1 MYHYYHVMNP
11 KKRKTT
17 HLLPETQER
26 AALSATISA
35 LLVSAGRAT
44 LPAGY
49 RPRIGLPADL
59 IWDQRKWPFVGAHAA
74 CVLAIEQAGG
84 EVCPFHVRVLGSQ
97 EDPFLVLWRA
107 IRQCDGLC
115 LSGSWGDI
123 DPRLYGE
130 SPHPQTELPEAWL
143 HWWML
148 HLALFATILR
158 VPFLGICGGMHAWN
172 VALGGRLLQDLRG
185 RVHVRHLA
193 RRATP
198 EHWALHPITVLPHTM
213 LSTYLPNEGPV
224 LSVPSAHNQAVDI
237 LTNTHSRSYSTPGL
251 SGADLDLPRL
261 QICARSPDELVAAV
275 ESAPSVREER
285 FSSDFALGFQ
295 DHLEWS
301 TESWAATI
309 FRRFVQAAQDYAV
322 RKAGTPSEQW
332 EALTL
337 SLRPA
342 LERVQRLLAL
352 RATGHPQGGAYAA
365 AFH

>member
-1 MYHYYHVMNP
+1 M
-11 KKRKTT
+11 
-17 HLLPETQER
+17 
-26 AALSATISA
+26 
-35 LLVSAGRAT
+35 

-84 EVCPFHVRVLGSQ
+84 EVCPFHVRMLDQ
-97 EDPFLVLWRA
+97 KEDPFLVLWRA
-107 IRQCDGLC
+107 IRQYDGLC

-130 SPHPQTELPEAWL
+130 TPHPQTELPEAWL
-143 HWWML
+143 HWWMI

-158 VPFLGICGGMHAWN
+158 VPLLAICGGMQAWN

-198 EHWALHPITVLPHTM
+198 ERWAIHPITVLPHTR
-213 LSTYLPNEGPV
+213 LSFYLDNEGSV

-237 LTNTHSRSYSTPGL
+237 LIHGGSRLYTTPGL
-251 SGADLDLPRL
+251 HGTDLDLPRL
-261 QICARSPDELVAAV
+261 QVSARSPDQLVAAL
-275 ESAPSVREER
+275 EIAPSAREER
-285 FSSDFALGFQ
+285 LLSDFALGFQ

-301 TESWAATI
+301 DASWAATL
-309 FRRFVQAAQDYAV
+309 FRRFVQAAADYAV
-322 RKAGTPSEQW
+322 RRESTSADQW
-332 EALTL
+332 EALREP
-337 SLRPA
+337 LRSA
-342 LERVQRLLAL
+342 LEGVRRLLAL
-352 RATGHPQGGAYAA
+352 RTASRAQGGTYAA
-365 AFH
+365 SLR